1 MVYPNSNIV
10 EMGIGDVGIT
20 FTAQG
25 TMSAPIGSII
35 FYNQKKQKITTLP
48 DDYQID
54 KDSTETYLSHPDQEI
69 CLAFSSAESINAV
82 ISILQAMK
90 KNIFE
95 DETTREYA
103 IQRNME
109 LEGR

>member
-1 MVYPNSNIV
+1 MNWILGQNNPSNYFAL
-10 EMGIGDVGIT
+10 T
-20 FTAQG
+20 
-25 TMSAPIGSII
+25 
-35 FYNQKKQKITTLP
+35 
-48 DDYQID
+48 
-54 KDSTETYLSHPDQEI
+54 TETYLSHPDQEI